1 MQHFLTSNWNYRAGN
16 TMVLT
21 DDTNNPKQMPTRRN
35 ILDGLRWLVRDAH
48 PNDALFFHYSGHGG
62 HEAMIYPVD
71 YKRAGM
77 IIDDEMHY
85 ILVKSLPVGCRLT
98 AVFDSRYS
106 SQRAILGSSSS
117 SDTMSKAA

>member
-1 MQHFLTSNWNYRAGN
+1 MLIVR
-16 TMVLT
+16 
-21 DDTNNPKQMPTRRN
+21 
-35 ILDGLRWLVRDAH
+35 LD
-48 PNDALFFHYSGHGG
+48 SGHGG
-62 HEAMIYPVD
+62 HEATIYPVD

-77 IIDDEMHY
+77 IIDDEMHH

-98 AVFDSRYS
+98 AVFGSRYS